1 MIFRGILASALG
13 GFICVRG
20 YAKLGD
26 LAKFSFADPS
36 FQRDLLSK
44 HKAEIVAFLDNR
56 QNLFFPEVVLSCVL
70 EYDFNKPYAK
80 SGTSPLRDI
89 LSKKAFKSNVNNIT
103 LRTIKADTAGH
114 LHTISIDIPD
124 SLAETS
130 PLPLFRIDG
139 NHRISACAEKRD
151 FYDYNTPFCI
161 LLFEKSDG
169 DYERNNR
176 TIFHN
181 INSKSIP
188 LTTEESL
195 KVILDDAE
203 LFSDD
208 ELKTNPSFG
217 WEYFLARKLKEKV
230 DTDYFRNIA
239 VFKENTRTALVALFN
254 FICDRKLLEQNEDAV
269 EKALNSLIK
278 VNELYGHESRLSG
291 NCCVGLLIAFIYYDL
306 RTPLLLPSFKA
317 WIINNHLYELYEY
330 SATSLNT
337 MAVGIT
343 TIFDKILDAKGKTI
357 FVSMPFGEEKT
368 EENFTFIKET
378 VNEINKEYGLDIKIE
393 PIRVDEYNPGHSFKI
408 PDKILE
414 LISEAGLLIADL
426 TYGNKNVYHE
436 LGYLMGLNNGRSL
449 TQENFIMIFREG
461 IPGQKESIDFEIG
474 FNVRSDYQIRFRRMD
489 DLKIKLKAMLL
500 KHYSLA

>member
-26 LAKFSFADPS
+26 LAKYSFSDPS
-36 FQRDLLSK
+36 FQRDLFSK
-44 HKAEIVAFLDNR
+44 HRDEIVAFLDNR

-70 EYDFNKPYAK
+70 EYDFTKKNAK

-89 LSKKAFKSNVNNIT
+89 ADKKLFKSNVNNISI
-103 LRTIKADTAGH
+103 RTIKADKAGH
-114 LHTISIDIPD
+114 LQTVGIDIPD
-124 SLAETS
+124 LLAEGS

-139 NHRISACAEKRD
+139 NHRLSACAEKRD

-169 DYERNNR
+169 EYERNNR

-195 KVILDDAE
+195 KVILDDAD

-217 WEYFLARKLKEKV
+217 WEYLLARKLKEKV
-230 DTDYFRNIA
+230 DSAYLRNIS
-239 VFKENTRTALVALFN
+239 VLKENTRTTLVALFK
-254 FICDRKLLEQNEDAV
+254 FLFDRRSLEQNDDAV
-269 EKALNSLIK
+269 ERMFQSLLK

-306 RTPLLLPSFKA
+306 RTPLLLPSVKA
-317 WIINNHLYELYEY
+317 WIMNNHLYELTET

-357 FVSMPFGEEKT
+357 FVSTPFGEDKT
-368 EENFTFIKET
+368 DENFSFIEET
-378 VNEINKEYGLDIKIE
+378 VMEVNKEFGLDIKIE
-393 PIRVDEYNPGHSFKI
+393 LIRVDEYNPGHSFKI

-414 LISEAGLLIADL
+414 LISDAGMLIADL

-436 LGYLMGLNNGRSL
+436 LGYLMGLNDGRAL
-449 TQENFIMIFREG
+449 PQENFIMIFREG
-461 IPGQKESIDFEIG
+461 MPGQKDPTDFEIG
-474 FNVRSDYQIRFRRMD
+474 FNVRSDYQIRFKRMD
-489 DLKIKLKAMLL
+489 DLKTKLKAMLL
-500 KHYSLA
+500 KHYNLR